1 MQTPLFTGLN
11 CIAELCWKRVH
22 SIESLHFTFETTI
35 PISSCLLAT
44 SQQARRHMLPA
55 RPRSRNDDL
64 HRHMPALFH
73 SDSSRSTV
81 GSMAEELPASQPGG
95 YDNFLQRAVN
105 FSRFENSRNTTSS
118 PDIARGEGSTAKQTA
133 DRGSGDNTSS
143 SFETMGTLSPPH
155 DSLASMSAARS
166 RATKSECNSPLHG
179 ATPRRLQASEG
190 KGPATGD
197 TIEDLVGTTPCNTPR
212 VGGGGVRKRRC
223 TVAAGVR
230 PTRAA
235 LEPDSAARG
244 GVSCIGRCVSMAGD
258 SRVRTWA
265 VPGG

>member
-1 MQTPLFTGLN
+1 
-11 CIAELCWKRVH
+11 
-22 SIESLHFTFETTI
+22 
-35 PISSCLLAT
+35 
-44 SQQARRHMLPA
+44 MLPA

-64 HRHMPALFH
+64 HRHMPAFFH

-81 GSMAEELPASQPGG
+81 GSMAEELHASQPGG

-105 FSRFENSRNTTSS
+105 FSRFENSRNTSSS

-197 TIEDLVGTTPCNTPR
+197 TIVLEWDGNVRAVDADIDDEVAAEDLVGTTPCNTPR